1 MNYSIYLEYAEFD
14 KNYTQNNQGAGIYQ
28 CFCQNDYNS
37 QNDPNNTCKTYNEDK
52 LTATVFSWIL
62 SLVVSGFNML
72 IRTINYYLIDYIGYD
87 TESRRVSTIMTSIFF
102 ASLINTGVIV
112 LFTNAKLTFV
122 PILKLFPINNQ
133 YTDFGY

>member
-1 MNYSIYLEYAEFD
+1 
-14 KNYTQNNQGAGIYQ
+14 
-28 CFCQNDYNS
+28 
-37 QNDPNNTCKTYNEDK
+37 
-52 LTATVFSWIL
+52 
-62 SLVVSGFNML
+62 ML

-122 PILKLFPINNQ
+122 PILKLFPINN
-133 YTDFGY
+133 